1 MRFGV
6 VTTNFLAMRDYVN
19 QNTNTEVVLLPSRS
33 PDLNAFMGRSFRS
46 LKSESLNR
54 MIFFG
59 KRSLERA
66 VAEYVEHYH
75 LERIHQGLNNGLIG
89 PSDEI
94 GHSGDVACR
103 ERLGG
108 LLKYY
113 QRRVA

>member
-1 MRFGV
+1 
-6 VTTNFLAMRDYVN
+6 MRDYVN

-33 PDLNAFMGRSFRS
+33 PDLNAFMERSFRS

-75 LERIHQGLNNGLIG
+75 TERNHQGLNNDLIEPG
-89 PSDEI
+89 ETI
-94 GHSGDVACR
+94 GSENGTIDCR
-103 ERLGG
+103 ERTGG
-108 LLKYY
+108 ILKYY
-113 QRRVA
+113 HRRAA